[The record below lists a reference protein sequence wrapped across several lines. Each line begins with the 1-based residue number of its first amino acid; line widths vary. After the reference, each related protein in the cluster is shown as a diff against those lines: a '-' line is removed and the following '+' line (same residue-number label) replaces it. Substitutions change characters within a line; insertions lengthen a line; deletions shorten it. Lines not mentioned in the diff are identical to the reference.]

1 MTKFFTLTFIIATI
15 NLFHSSLNAQV
26 RIGKVTGVVT
36 SMEGKAIDGATAS
49 LLKLKD
55 SSLVKVGISNTSGVF
70 EMERIATGKYFIK
83 VSAIGFKSFVGT
95 ALEISETKS
104 EVDVKNIKLTAD
116 GNVLQNVEV
125 VTKRPLIENK
135 IDKMVV
141 NVEASATNVGLSALE
156 VLEKS
161 PGVTVDNDGNISVK
175 GKSGVIVLMDGK
187 PAYLSGRDLAN
198 YLKNLPSNQL
208 DQIEIMTQPSA
219 KYDASG
225 NSGIINIKTKK
236 NKADGFNGSISTSAI
251 FANYFK
257 NTNSINVNF
266 RKNKVNLFANY
277 GYSYW
282 EGFNEIDISRQYRT
296 AKGNN
301 FFRSSDQ
308 NTYGR
313 FYGYPHNFKA
323 GIDYFATKKT
333 TLGFVLTG
341 LFDNRKFKSETT
353 SNFYDS
359 TARKDEYNISN
370 TENHDV
376 WTNLGFNV
384 NFRQLIDNKGKE
396 LTADAD
402 YIFYRTKGK
411 QYSNNYLYN
420 INGDLK
426 ENPYLLNGNLPG
438 NIDIFSFKSDYTHP
452 LPKNAKLEAGIK
464 ASYVKTDNDAQYT
477 TWSNSLNKWD
487 IDTSRSNHFIYKE
500 NINAAYVNLQKQL
513 GKWGLQLGL
522 RAEQTISEGKQIV
535 KNSTF
540 KKDYTKVFPTL
551 YVSYKYNDK
560 STFGLSY
567 GRRIERPGYMD
578 LNPFQYLLDRYTYQ
592 EGNPYLQPQFSHNV
606 ELSYNYKGQL
616 NISTNYTK
624 TTDIINDI
632 LKNVKTGDNF
642 TTFQTKENI
651 ASRRNIGLAISY
663 NRPIKK
669 WWNLNAFANVYNN
682 YYNGLVNN
690 EPVSLGFTAFSGNLS
705 NQFTFKKGWSAEVSG
720 FYNSKNLVSSVIVA
734 RPMGMF
740 SLGAGKQILKTKGTV
755 RLNIRDPFWLM
766 KFRGTT
772 DMETFVTNIQ
782 SKWDNRRFII
792 SFVYRFGKPMGQQPQ
807 RKRSSSAQDEL
818 NRVNVGGQQ

>member
-1 MTKFFTLTFIIATI
+1 MKKVFTLFFISVFITA
-15 NLFHSSLNAQV
+15 SLSAQLK
-26 RIGKVTGVVT
+26 IGKVSGVAT
-36 SMEGKAIDGATAS
+36 SIDGKAIDGATAS

-55 SSLVKVGISNTSGVF
+55 SSLAKVAVSNKAGAF
-70 EMERIATGKYFIK
+70 EMEKIATGKYFIK
-83 VSAIGFKSFVGT
+83 VSAVGFKTFSGSAFD
-95 ALEISETKS
+95 ISEGKS
-104 EVDVKNIKLTAD
+104 EVEIKDIQLPASD
-116 GNVLQNVEV
+116 KVLANVDV

-187 PAYLSGRDLAN
+187 PAYLSGRDLTN

-257 NTNSINVNF
+257 NTNSLNVNW

-282 EGFNEIDISRQYRT
+282 QGFNEIDISRQYRT
-296 AKGNN
+296 GKGLE

-308 NTYGR
+308 NTFGR
-313 FYGYPHNFKA
+313 FSGYPHNFKT
-323 GIDYFATKKT
+323 GLDYFASKKT
-333 TLGFVLTG
+333 TLGVVVTG

-359 TARKDEYNISN
+359 AFRKDQYNLS
-370 TENHDV
+370 TTQNHDV
-376 WTNLGFNV
+376 WTNLGFNL
-384 NFRQLIDNKGKE
+384 NFRQLIDDKGKE

-402 YIFYRTKGK
+402 YVFYRTKGK

-420 INGDLK
+420 TAGSLK

-464 ASYVKTDNDAQYT
+464 SSYVKTDNDAQYATWNNSSSYWESDT
-477 TWSNSLNKWD
+477 T
-487 IDTSRSNHFIYKE
+487 RSNHFIYKE
-500 NINAAYVNLQKQL
+500 NINAAYINLQKQV

-567 GRRIERPGYMD
+567 GRRIERPGYLD

-606 ELSYNYKGQL
+606 EVSYNYNGQL

-632 LKNVKTGDNF
+632 IKNVKTGENF

-663 NRPIKK
+663 NKPITK
-669 WWNLNAFANVYNN
+669 WWNMSAFGNVYNN

-690 EPVSLGFTAFSGNLS
+690 EPVSLGITAFSGNLN

-720 FYNSKNLVSSVIVA
+720 FYNSKNLMSSVILA
-734 RPMGMF
+734 KPMGMF

-755 RLNIRDPFWLM
+755 RVNIRDPFWLM
-766 KFRGTT
+766 KFNGRT
-772 DMETFVTNIQ
+772 DMDTFVTDIQ

-792 SFVYRFGKPMGQQPQ
+792 SFVYRYGKAATPQ